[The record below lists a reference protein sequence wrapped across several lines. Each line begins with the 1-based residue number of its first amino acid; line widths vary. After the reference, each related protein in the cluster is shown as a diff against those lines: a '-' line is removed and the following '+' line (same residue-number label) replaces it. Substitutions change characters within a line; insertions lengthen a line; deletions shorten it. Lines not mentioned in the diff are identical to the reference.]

1 MKLNVYTSSFFN
13 RMNFVGIYSSG
24 FLRAVVIL
32 LYLGDCSL
40 RFFFNR
46 RKFGSCFLRSGAYRY
61 SRLEMLMTSVVL
73 RSKERLKK
81 TLTNAT
87 SITTQQQV

>member
-24 FLRAVVIL
+24 FLRAVVIP
-32 LYLGDCSL
+32 LYSGDYSL
-40 RFFFNR
+40 SFFNR
-46 RKFGSCFLRSGAYRY
+46 RKFGSCFLRSGSYRY